1 VAEDNDDVRA
11 HTVDSLRLLGYRVL
25 EAHDGPSALRLLERP
40 DTRVDLLFS
49 DVVMPGMSGWEL
61 VREVRER
68 WPEIAVLFSIG
79 VSTRPRSG
87 GQSGAV
93 PSAAAEAVYPQ

>member
-1 VAEDNDDVRA
+1 M
-11 HTVDSLRLLGYRVL
+11 
-25 EAHDGPSALRLLERP
+25 ERP

-68 WPEIAVLFSIG
+68 WPEIAVLFTSG
-79 VSTRPRSG
+79 YPRDHEAVGSQGRFPALLQKPFTRSDLA
-87 GQSGAV
+87 QAV
-93 PSAAAEAVYPQ
+93 RTALDAAAH